1 MEQENFGYVNFAF
14 MKLRGMSFFTTDQ
27 LNVLVLVRILW
38 DSDLTNRT
46 NLEHAGFDF
55 HGLL

>member
-1 MEQENFGYVNFAF
+1 MKQENFVYVNFAL
-14 MKLRGMSFFTTDQ
+14 MKLRGMSFFATDE
-27 LNVLVLVRILW
+27 LNVLVLIRILW

-46 NLEHAGFDF
+46 DLVDADFDF